1 MSTYRNYRPWNTS
14 ASSSNYSSRSDF
26 RSRYSTRDDGSSTS
40 SLSSKTPQ
48 FSSITPS
55 TYRPSY
61 SSSSG
66 TYRASR
72 STSTVTPTSSSSLTT
87 PYVSRYSS
95 LTRDKDKDNEKEK
108 EKDKKELSPPKKLT
122 SRYLGSATSKDLSAE
137 TKSKLLS
144 AGYGTPKKEEKGPPI
159 TFNTRYKVSSSST
172 SRGRSRD
179 PSPSVETSSAP
190 PQTALQRLTAARDR
204 SRDPSPAT
212 KSSSYTSRI
221 TSTREK
227 SRDPSPSAGSR
238 VSALTRLSTREPS
251 PSTRSYTN
259 RDKPSETSTLG
270 RSYSNIG
277 SSRDKPVESGSST
290 LGRSYSNSAGLSR
303 DKSVD
308 SGSSGLGRSY
318 STSSRDKPNE
328 STSTLGRYSS
338 NISIKDRASRDPS
351 PAVATRRSSIT
362 AISSYPR
369 SRDPSPAE
377 NRLSSYRLA
386 TSSRDPSPVDT
397 KRYSLNKP
405 LSVREPS
412 PLNTASYRR
421 TSRESSPSE
430 KFVAGSGF
438 AGATYNKMYPKAA
451 PGSPNTPTKTDISI
465 SYMTTVET
473 RARPSRVRSIPS
485 RISPQ
490 KEAPKSPTPP
500 KIPPL
505 PVSLVVSPPP
515 PPPPV
520 KDDTSSSEEEDSS
533 EETESS
539 EEEVKKP
546 ETKIMIQVTTITR
559 ATSPT
564 PPGSTPSRSRRME
577 VAKTIEKVRQRP
589 LQGPPMIDQMTQS
602 DRMDDS
608 TRYSRFGSTSRI
620 STTSSYTPSP
630 TSYSR
635 YTSRYTPGTTSV
647 TEPAED
653 KSESSEKSEKSDK
666 FNFALPKSKET
677 SPVKSIPV
685 STRVSSVKSLSP
697 LKMVSPRDKLRTPS
711 KSQSKTPD
719 SGKSLP
725 PQSPK
730 AESPSRSP
738 AAKIANK
745 DFRKSALNMGPT
757 DRIRTSKSSSSENSS
772 PTIEKT
778 RMQFQKLEKS
788 PSCLSERESSV
799 ASDDSNSSSTET
811 ESQMEQTISVAPPP
825 AVIIVDKDDLI
836 STKVE
841 SAKNY
846 LLKTLGNPSFAIRKS
861 PSPALTEDS
870 SWCDKTE
877 YLHLSPTPVVNKCV
891 SPSNDDTVSWKSDG
905 STSNYPTQTSS
916 TKPGFKFSLK
926 HQDSGER
933 PWWLENDDAT
943 EDENTQDTE
952 QDVSVLENDV
962 TLTAD
967 DQTHAIHEDCKITNG
982 IADISLNGQTPEP
995 NSAELPWWKQG
1006 PINYL
1011 SEKLNSIQRVE
1022 SGEKAWW
1029 FNSDSSGKKS
1039 TTPTKALMKDAL
1051 NLKWE
1056 QETQADVS
1064 ELQKDDD
1071 ISGIDYGTISNH
1083 AGLPKFPATSD
1094 FDKVDP
1100 PLGDRASPEGL
1111 EDSKLGRSSPY
1122 DNIPVNGNGL
1132 IFQKERNFNATPK
1145 MFISRHTN
1153 IDDLLGGSSVFSPTS
1168 MERTYCL
1175 FQEIT
1180 PDEVRIHNS
1189 NSPPKSVLKRNA
1201 ENDAQ
1206 NAINGA
1212 VVSAICLLLITLN

>member
-1 MSTYRNYRPWNTS
+1 M
-14 ASSSNYSSRSDF
+14 
-26 RSRYSTRDDGSSTS
+26 
-40 SLSSKTPQ
+40 
-48 FSSITPS
+48 
-55 TYRPSY
+55 
-61 SSSSG
+61 
-66 TYRASR
+66 
-72 STSTVTPTSSSSLTT
+72 
-87 PYVSRYSS
+87 
-95 LTRDKDKDNEKEK
+95 TRDKDKDNEKEK

-144 AGYGTPKKEEKGPPI
+144 AGYGAPKKEEKGPPI
-159 TFNTRYKVSSSST
+159 TFNTRYKVTPSST
-172 SRGRSRD
+172 SRGTSRD
-179 PSPSVETSSAP
+179 PSPSVETSSAL

-204 SRDPSPAT
+204 SRDPSPAN
-212 KSSSYTSRI
+212 KSTSYTSRI
-221 TSTREK
+221 SNTREK
-227 SRDPSPSAGSR
+227 SRDPSPSAGTR
-238 VSALTRLSTREPS
+238 VSALTRLSTRDPS

-259 RDKPSETSTLG
+259 RDKPNESSTLG

-277 SSRDKPVESGSST
+277 SSRDKPAESGSST
-290 LGRSYSNSAGLSR
+290 LGRSYSNSVGLSR

-308 SGSSGLGRSY
+308 SGTNTLGRSY

-328 STSTLGRYSS
+328 SASTLGRYSS
-338 NISIKDRASRDPS
+338 NISIKDRTSRDPS
-351 PAVATRRSSIT
+351 PVVAPRRSSIT

-430 KFVAGSGF
+430 STSKFISGSGF
-438 AGATYNKMYPKAA
+438 AGATYNKMYSKAS

-465 SYMTTVET
+465 SYMTSVET

-490 KEAPKSPTPP
+490 KEATKSPTPP
-500 KIPPL
+500 KIPPH

-515 PPPPV
+515 PV
-520 KDDTSSSEEEDSS
+520 KEDTSSSEESS

-564 PPGSTPSRSRRME
+564 PPGSTPARSRRME

-589 LQGPPMIDQMTQS
+589 LQAPPMIDQMTQS

-620 STTSSYTPSP
+620 STSSSYTPSP

-635 YTSRYTPGTTSV
+635 YTPRYTSGTTSV

-653 KSESSEKSEKSDK
+653 KSESSEKSEKSHK
-666 FNFALPKSKET
+666 FNFTLPKSKET

-697 LKMVSPRDKLRTPS
+697 LKIVSLKDKLRTPS
-711 KSQSKTPD
+711 KSLSKTPD
-719 SGKSLP
+719 NGKSLP

-730 AESPSRSP
+730 AESPSRNP

-799 ASDDSNSSSTET
+799 ASDDSSSSSTET

-891 SPSNDDTVSWKSDG
+891 SPINDDTVSWKSDG

-916 TKPGFKFSLK
+916 NKPGFKFSLK

-952 QDVSVLENDV
+952 QDASVLENDV

-967 DQTHAIHEDCKITNG
+967 DQTNAIHEDCKTTNG
-982 IADISLNGQTPEP
+982 VAEVYLNSQTPEP

-1011 SEKLNSIQRVE
+1011 SEKLNGLQRVE

-1029 FNSDSSGKKS
+1029 FNNDSSGKKS
-1039 TTPTKALMKDAL
+1039 TTPTKAL

-1064 ELQKDDD
+1064 ELQKDDE
-1071 ISGIDYGTISNH
+1071 ISGLDYGILSNH
-1083 AGLPKFPATSD
+1083 GGLPNISVSNE
-1094 FDKVDP
+1094 FDKIET
-1100 PLGDRASPEGL
+1100 PLG
-1111 EDSKLGRSSPY
+1111 
-1122 DNIPVNGNGL
+1122 N
-1132 IFQKERNFNATPK
+1132 
-1145 MFISRHTN
+1145 
-1153 IDDLLGGSSVFSPTS
+1153 
-1168 MERTYCL
+1168 
-1175 FQEIT
+1175 
-1180 PDEVRIHNS
+1180 
-1189 NSPPKSVLKRNA
+1189 
-1201 ENDAQ
+1201 
-1206 NAINGA
+1206 
-1212 VVSAICLLLITLN
+1212 

>member
-1 MSTYRNYRPWNTS
+1 M
-14 ASSSNYSSRSDF
+14 
-26 RSRYSTRDDGSSTS
+26 
-40 SLSSKTPQ
+40 
-48 FSSITPS
+48 
-55 TYRPSY
+55 
-61 SSSSG
+61 
-66 TYRASR
+66 
-72 STSTVTPTSSSSLTT
+72 
-87 PYVSRYSS
+87 
-95 LTRDKDKDNEKEK
+95 TRDKDKDNEKEK

-159 TFNTRYKVSSSST
+159 TFNTRYKVTPSST

-179 PSPSVETSSAP
+179 PSPSVEISSAV

-204 SRDPSPAT
+204 SRDPSPANKT
-212 KSSSYTSRI
+212 SSYTSRI
-221 TSTREK
+221 SSTREK

-238 VSALTRLSTREPS
+238 VSALTRLSTRDPS
-251 PSTRSYTN
+251 PATRSYTN
-259 RDKPSETSTLG
+259 RDKPAESSTLG

-277 SSRDKPVESGSST
+277 SSRDKPAETVSSTLGRSYSNIGSSRDKPAETGSST
-290 LGRSYSNSAGLSR
+290 LGRSYSNSVGLSR

-308 SGSSGLGRSY
+308 SGSNTLGRSY

-328 STSTLGRYSS
+328 STSNVGRYSS
-338 NISIKDRASRDPS
+338 NILIKDRTSRDPS

-377 NRLSSYRLA
+377 NRLSSYRLS

-430 KFVAGSGF
+430 STSKFVAGSGF
-438 AGATYNKMYPKAA
+438 AGATYNKMYPKAY
-451 PGSPNTPTKTDISI
+451 PVSPNTPTKTDISI
-465 SYMTTVET
+465 SYMTSVET

-490 KEAPKSPTPP
+490 KEAPKSPIPP

-505 PVSLVVSPPP
+505 PVSLVAPPP
-515 PPPPV
+515 TV
-520 KDDTSSSEEEDSS
+520 KDDTSSSSEESS

-589 LQGPPMIDQMTQS
+589 LQAPPMIDQMTQS

-620 STTSSYTPSP
+620 STSSSYTPSP
-630 TSYSR
+630 TNYSR
-635 YTSRYTPGTTSV
+635 YTSRYTSGTTTV
-647 TEPAED
+647 TEPVED
-653 KSESSEKSEKSDK
+653 KSESSDKSEKSDK
-666 FNFALPKSKET
+666 FNFTLPKSKET

-685 STRVSSVKSLSP
+685 STRASSVKSLSP

-711 KSQSKTPD
+711 KSLSKTPD

-730 AESPSRSP
+730 AESPNRSP
-738 AAKIANK
+738 ATKMANK

-778 RMQFQKLEKS
+778 RMQFQNLEKS
-788 PSCLSERESSV
+788 PSCLSERESSI
-799 ASDDSNSSSTET
+799 ASDDSSSSSTET
-811 ESQMEQTISVAPPP
+811 ESQMEQTMSVAPPSAPP

-861 PSPALTEDS
+861 PSPALTEDP

-877 YLHLSPTPVVNKCV
+877 YLHLSPSPVVNKCV
-891 SPSNDDTVSWKSDG
+891 SPSNDDTMSWKSDG

-916 TKPGFKFSLK
+916 NKPGFKFSLK

-933 PWWLENDDAT
+933 PWWLEDEDAT

-952 QDVSVLENDV
+952 QDASVLENDV

-967 DQTHAIHEDCKITNG
+967 DQTNAIHEDCKITNG
-982 IADISLNGQTPEP
+982 VAGMSLNSQTPEP

-1011 SEKLNSIQRVE
+1011 SEKLNGLQRVE

-1029 FNSDSSGKKS
+1029 FNNDSSGKKS

-1064 ELQKDDD
+1064 ELQKDDE
-1071 ISGIDYGTISNH
+1071 ISGIDYGIISNNG
-1083 AGLPKFPATSD
+1083 GLPTFPVPNE
-1094 FDKVDP
+1094 FDKIDP

-1153 IDDLLGGSSVFSPTS
+1153 IDDLLGNIIYIYAIKT
-1168 MERTYCL
+1168 TY
-1175 FQEIT
+1175 
-1180 PDEVRIHNS
+1180 
-1189 NSPPKSVLKRNA
+1189 
-1201 ENDAQ
+1201 
-1206 NAINGA
+1206 
-1212 VVSAICLLLITLN
+1212 